1 MVERQVKCVIRDDDG
16 DIVKIG
22 NNGEWWSPRAV
33 SDVISDIENGNYW
46 YFVKVNNQIVF
57 LHVVK
62 EAYKKYLRTDPDKTK
77 KNNLDDLP
85 DCY

>member
-1 MVERQVKCVIRDDDG
+1 MEYFCHFLGVNFFIFPFGTGVIQ
-16 DIVKIG
+16 
-22 NNGEWWSPRAV
+22 
-33 SDVISDIENGNYW
+33 SDPGNYW